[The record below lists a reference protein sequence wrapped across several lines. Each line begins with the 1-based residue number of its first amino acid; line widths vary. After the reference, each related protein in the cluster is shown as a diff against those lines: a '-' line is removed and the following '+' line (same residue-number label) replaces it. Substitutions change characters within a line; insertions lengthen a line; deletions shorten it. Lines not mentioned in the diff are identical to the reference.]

1 MSHASHSRSHSR
13 THHGNHVNSAD
24 ASKRKDSSVYS
35 QDLCNIMKNTMT
47 KQHKLE
53 LFDKIFEI
61 LDQDVVTRLNA
72 PNEELWYDTCNRNC
86 PDSESSVKDIIMT
99 IFYTKG
105 KHIFN
110 TKTHIT
116 SVTDGLP
123 RILFFELLL
132 HLIEKLDKKTDYDK
146 DYFKG
151 FITTVNRSD
160 NSGILSNGVSDIE
173 YFMMVTTENKEKIQ
187 RLLRDID
194 SKFTTDAPRQGNY
207 TLTHVISSYCNLIL
221 RRLGPH
227 SRPHSQPYSR
237 QDSLPE
243 WGSYLRLA
251 TPEEISFKSILQ
263 QTAEVEQRNRMIEAI
278 RKRDTQQVDKFRLE
292 RQEHKRRMLEKKKQE
307 DTRPDCNYDG
317 RCFQQGEQHWKDF
330 QHKKQQGPVERPRG
344 GRRRQTKRT
353 KYNTVR
359 CSPSSTRRHPAST
372 KRRTK
377 RRRRY

>member
-251 TPEEISFKSILQ
+251 TPEEISFKSIIQ
-263 QTAEVEQRNRMIEAI
+263 QAAQVEQRNRMIEAI
-278 RKRDTQQVDKFRLE
+278 RERDAQQLAEIQLK
-292 RQEHKRRMLEKKKQE
+292 RQEHERRMHEMKAQE
-307 DTRPDCNYDG
+307 DTRPDCKYDSI
-317 RCFQQGEQHWKDF
+317 CFQRGEQHWKDF
-330 QHKKQQGPVERPRG
+330 QHKNQQEPVERPRG
-344 GRRRQTKRT
+344 GRLRQTKRT